1 MVWATVPCAFFV
13 IMQFAIMVNG
23 FEPFV
28 ASSFE
33 EAENKRARAA
43 YMAEHSRDIRKR
55 PIWAKRAAAWK
66 SLASDILTCNWR

>member
-1 MVWATVPCAFFV
+1 MGNCTMRLF
-13 IMQFAIMVNG
+13 IMQFAIIVNG

-43 YMAEHSRDIRKR
+43 YMAEHARNVSKR

-66 SLASDILTCNWR
+66 SLAADILSCKWR

>member
-13 IMQFAIMVNG
+13 MQFAIIVNG

-28 ASSFE
+28 ATSFE

-43 YMAEHSRDIRKR
+43 HMAKYARDVRKR

-66 SLASDILTCNWR
+66 SLAADILSCKWR

>member
-13 IMQFAIMVNG
+13 MQFAIIVNG

-28 ASSFE
+28 STSFE

-43 YMAEHSRDIRKR
+43 YMAEHAHDIRKR

-66 SLASDILTCNWR
+66 TLAEDILSCKWR